1 MYGHVNVKLIILYF
15 IFILDA
21 RKFRALY
28 KVTTDTLNRIL
39 KEARYHLSWL
49 MIMTTPLCNVKHS
62 RQVTRAP
69 CQRLTKTA

>member
-39 KEARYHLSWL
+39 KEARYHLS
-49 MIMTTPLCNVKHS
+49 
-62 RQVTRAP
+62 
-69 CQRLTKTA
+69 